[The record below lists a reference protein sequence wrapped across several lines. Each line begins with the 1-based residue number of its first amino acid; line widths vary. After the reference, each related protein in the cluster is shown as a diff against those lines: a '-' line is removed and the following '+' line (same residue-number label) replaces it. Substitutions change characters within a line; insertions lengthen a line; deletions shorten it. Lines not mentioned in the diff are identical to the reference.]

1 MALSG
6 TINGSVTQKSN
17 YFSFYLTWSATQSVS
32 GNYSDVTVTTYWK
45 TNNTYQG
52 FDTVGSRNASIT
64 INGTTQSITK
74 AFNVCASGSTSW
86 ATNPYLIQTATQRV
100 YHNNDGA
107 KSITISARAN
117 GYADIYGPSS
127 STASSADCTASG
139 TITLNTIPRAS
150 TIASVGNVTLGNT
163 CSVQWTPASSSFK
176 YKIKFSLGSWSYTTD
191 YISPGVTSAYTYTGY
206 TIPNASALLDDIPSS
221 TTGTMTATLYTYNS
235 SNTQIGSASSKTFT
249 VTVPSSVVPTVG
261 TITITPQTYSYLIQN
276 KNTVKVSVSGCTA
289 GTGSSIKSY
298 TFSGPGLS
306 STTTSTS
313 ATSNIISTSGTL
325 TYTVKVTDNRGRTAS
340 KTATITCYAYSA
352 PSITLSA
359 YRVETS
365 TSTTEN
371 DSGTYVRCTY
381 SLAFSSVNNANDVTV
396 KILYKK
402 SSASSWSSVTV
413 LTDSKTTSGNYTL
426 SGIDATSTYTV
437 YATITDNYG
446 GNSSSTKK
454 TVFSAERIL
463 NVRPN
468 GSGIAFGK
476 MAESDN
482 LFASKWPA
490 KFDSTCQVD
499 DMLTV
504 GVSTQDTAPT
514 AGIKIHDVRNV
525 DVTPNSFGDKNVNFY
540 FDNPNSWKS
549 IIHMKGWAGD
559 YAAWEL
565 AGNAST
571 STSSPYSN
579 LYYRQGIG
587 DTWENWRT
595 ILDSSN
601 YTNYVV
607 TPSDYVVEQGTY
619 GNITYRKWNSGVS
632 EAWYYEQ
639 LDSVPLTT
647 LMTENVYSN
656 ASYNGRGVTL
666 PSGLFAAGTIPIAT
680 ANAYSNGYTCCQV
693 ASATATQV
701 VYRIWSPYSATI
713 TGCRISMQIVGRWK

>member
-32 GNYSDVTVTTYWK
+32 GNYSDVTVKTYWK

-86 ATNPYLIQTATQRV
+86 ATNPYLIQTTTQRV
-100 YHNNDGA
+100 YHNNDGT

-150 TIASVGNVTLGNT
+150 TITSVGNVTLGNA
-163 CSVQWTPASSSFK
+163 CSVIWTPASSNFK

-191 YISPGVTSAYTYTGY
+191 YISPSVTSAYTYDDY
-206 TIPNASALLDDIPSS
+206 TIPNTSALLDDIPNS

-261 TITITPQTYSYLIQN
+261 TITVTPQTYSYLIQN

-313 ATSNIISTSGTL
+313 ATSSVISSSGTK
-325 TYTVKVTDNRGRTAS
+325 TYTVTVTDNRGRTAS
-340 KTATITCYAYSA
+340 KTASVTCYAYSQ
-352 PSITLSA
+352 PSILLDA
-359 YRVETS
+359 YRVASS

-381 SLAFSSVNNANDVTV
+381 SLTFSSVNNANDITV

-413 LTDSKTTSGNYTL
+413 LTDSKATSGSYIL
-426 SGIDATSTYTV
+426 SGIDAASTYTV
-437 YATITDNYG
+437 YATVTDNYG
-446 GNSSSTKK
+446 GSVSSIKDTVFATSRTLNITSDGTGIAIGKMSEKTSSHTNGLFECAFDTQLYNDLNVDGDITVDGAVKIGGNLTINSKTLLDLLHPVGSIYQSTASTNPETLFGGTWEQLSGKFLIAANSIYTAGSTGGEASHTLTVAEMPAHQGHMYDNFNESGYVDRNGDTNSYYVNSSASGYGKY
-454 TVFSAERIL
+454 E
-463 NVRPN
+463 NRPYKIV
-468 GSGIAFGK
+468 SGNEFV
-476 MAESDN
+476 M
-482 LFASKWPA
+482 
-490 KFDSTCQVD
+490 Q
-499 DMLTV
+499 
-504 GVSTQDTAPT
+504 
-514 AGIKIHDVRNV
+514 
-525 DVTPNSFGDKNVNFY
+525 
-540 FDNPNSWKS
+540 
-549 IIHMKGWAGD
+549 
-559 YAAWEL
+559 
-565 AGNAST
+565 
-571 STSSPYSN
+571 
-579 LYYRQGIG
+579 
-587 DTWENWRT
+587 
-595 ILDSSN
+595 
-601 YTNYVV
+601 
-607 TPSDYVVEQGTY
+607 
-619 GNITYRKWNSGVS
+619 
-632 EAWYYEQ
+632 
-639 LDSVPLTT
+639 
-647 LMTENVYSN
+647 
-656 ASYNGRGVTL
+656 
-666 PSGLFAAGTIPIAT
+666 
-680 ANAYSNGYTCCQV
+680 GYTRGGSQ
-693 ASATATQV
+693 AHNNLPPYLA
-701 VYRIWSPYSATI
+701 VY
-713 TGCRISMQIVGRWK
+713 MWKRTK

>member
-6 TINGSVTQKSN
+6 TISGSVTQKSN
-17 YFSFYLTWSATQSVS
+17 YFSFYLTWSATQSIS
-32 GNYSDVTVTTYWK
+32 GNYSDITVKTYWK

-100 YHNNDGA
+100 YHNNDGT
-107 KSITISARAN
+107 KSITISVRAN
-117 GYADIYGPSS
+117 GYADVYGPSS

-150 TIASVGNVTLGNT
+150 TITSVGNVTLGNT
-163 CSVQWTPASSSFK
+163 CSVQWTPASSGFK
-176 YKIKFSLGSWSYTTD
+176 YKVKFSLGSWSYTTD
-191 YISPGVTSAYTYTGY
+191 YISPGVTSVYTYDDY
-206 TIPNASALLDDIPSS
+206 TIPNTSALLDDIPNS

-276 KNTVKVSVSGCTA
+276 KNTVTVSVSGCTA
-289 GTGSSIKSY
+289 GTGSNIKSY

-313 ATSNIISTSGTL
+313 AISSVISSSGTK
-325 TYTVKVTDNRGRTAS
+325 TYTVTVTDNRGRTAS
-340 KTATITCYAYSA
+340 KTASITCYAYSQ
-352 PSITLSA
+352 PSISLNA
-359 YRVETS
+359 YRVASS

-381 SLAFSSVNNANDVTV
+381 SLAFSSVNNANDITV

-426 SGIDATSTYTV
+426 SGIDAASTYIV
-437 YATITDNYG
+437 YATVTDNYG
-446 GNSSSTKK
+446 GSVSSTKD
-454 TVFSAERIL
+454 TVFGTSRIL
-463 NVRPN
+463 NITKD
-468 GSGIAFGK
+468 GTGIAVGK
-476 MAESDN
+476 MAESTELFDCRWPIKTDN
-482 LFASKWPA
+482 PERTMANLTYKGSNLLSTTDDTTENWANMGNLATVYYNQTGKLNGQPA
-490 KFDSTCQVD
+490 QYGYLLN
-499 DMLTV
+499 LTT
-504 GVSTQDTAPT
+504 GPGSTQVHQLWAQQANGSLFHRGGNTS
-514 AGIKIHDVRNV
+514 GIPLGN
-525 DVTPNSFGDKNVNFY
+525 
-540 FDNPNSWKS
+540 WK
-549 IIHMKGWAGD
+549 
-559 YAAWEL
+559 
-565 AGNAST
+565 T
-571 STSSPYSN
+571 V
-579 LYYRQGIG
+579 
-587 DTWENWRT
+587 
-595 ILDSSN
+595 LDSSN
-601 YTNYVV
+601 YTNYVI
-607 TPSDYVVEQGTY
+607 TPADYIVDEGTS

-656 ASYNGRGVTL
+656 TSYNGRGVAL
-666 PSGLFAAGTIPIAT
+666 PSGLFATGTIPIAT

-713 TGCRISMQIVGRWK
+713 TGCRISIQIVGRWK